1 MPQDEVP
8 AQQKMRLGGVQGF
21 LPYNAI
27 ATLIYSSMGPPPSL
41 EEAAGLRNQYVDR
54 FLPTKRQKGA
64 SSSANGGNGAAS
76 TASSSETSRGSKVQ
90 FTHWPLVDLSVPP
103 RDL

>member
-1 MPQDEVP
+1 M
-8 AQQKMRLGGVQGF
+8 
-21 LPYNAI
+21 PYNAI

-64 SSSANGGNGAAS
+64 SSGANGSNGAGSAAGAS
-76 TASSSETSRGSKVQ
+76 TSGAQGKLQ
-90 FTHWPLVDLSVPP
+90 FTHWPIVDLSVPP
-103 RDL
+103 REL